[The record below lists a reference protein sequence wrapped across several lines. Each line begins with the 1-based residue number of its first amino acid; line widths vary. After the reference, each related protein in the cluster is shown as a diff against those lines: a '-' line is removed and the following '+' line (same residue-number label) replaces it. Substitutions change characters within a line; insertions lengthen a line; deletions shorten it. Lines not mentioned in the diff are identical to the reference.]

1 MRNETL
7 KADFTKQYADLSH
20 VFSHLSD
27 SDTALIKQAMYT
39 MYLHGTMYACVEAEL
54 LEHPYLTL

>member
-1 MRNETL
+1 MSNDNL

-27 SDTALIKQAMYT
+27 SDNSLIQQAMYA
-39 MYLHGTMYACVEAEL
+39 MYLHGTMYACVEAKLSEQP
-54 LEHPYLTL
+54 HLTL